1 MQKMLLSEIADAV
14 CGILKGEDKAV
25 SSISTDTRTIEKDSL
40 FVCIKGENFNGHTF
54 AQKALENGAACV
66 LSEENVDCENVI
78 YVKSTRQA
86 QLDLAAHYR
95 KKFKIPVVG
104 VTGSVG
110 KTTTKEM
117 ISCILEEKYKT
128 LKTEGNFN
136 NDIGVP
142 RMIFRLD
149 ESYGAAVIEMGM
161 SNLGEISALAKAVM
175 PTCSVISNI
184 GVSHIENLG
193 SRENILKAKLEILDG
208 MEKNS
213 ALFLNGDNDM
223 LYGVKN
229 SNYKIITYGVNAA
242 NLDFTAENIKAD
254 GEKTFFDVHSKNIRQ
269 KITLPCVG
277 IHNVYNALAAFAVGT
292 YHSVSPEECACAL
305 EKYIPSGMR
314 QKIVRKN
321 GIIFIEDCYN
331 ASPDS
336 QKASLNALLSIEGKR
351 HIAVIGDMLE
361 LGSYSEKA
369 HRDVG
374 VYAAQKKTDILFV
387 YGKESLYSAQSA
399 RESGLEN
406 VFYFSDKEKLSEA
419 ILNTLQEGDVI
430 SFKASRGMRLED
442 AIKMIYEGMSKK

>member
-1 MQKMLLSEIADAV
+1 MQKMLLSEIAKAV
-14 CGILKGEDKAV
+14 CGNLKGEDKPV
-25 SSISTDTRTIEKDSL
+25 FSISTDTRTIEKDSL

-54 AQKALENGAACV
+54 AQKALEKGAACV
-66 LSEENVDCENVI
+66 LSEENIDCENVI

-86 QLDLAAHYR
+86 QLDLAAYYR

-117 ISCILEEKYKT
+117 ISCVLEEKFKT

-149 ESYGAAVIEMGM
+149 ESYGAAVLEMGM
-161 SNLGEISALAKAVM
+161 SNLGEISALTKAVI

-193 SRENILKAKLEILDG
+193 SRENILKAKLEILEG
-208 MEKNS
+208 MEKGS
-213 ALFLNGDNDM
+213 ELFVNGDDDM
-223 LYGVKN
+223 LSGVKN
-229 SNYKIITYGVNAA
+229 SDYKIITYGINGT
-242 NLDFTAENIKAD
+242 NLDFTAENIKSD
-254 GEKTFFDVHSKNIRQ
+254 GEKTVFEVCTKNIRQ

-292 YHSVSPEECACAL
+292 HHLITPEECACAL

-321 GIIFIEDCYN
+321 GIVFIEDCYN

-374 VYAAQKKTDILFV
+374 VYAAQKKADMLFA
-387 YGKESLYSAQSA
+387 YGSESLYSAKSA
-399 RESGLEN
+399 RESGLEK
-406 VFYFSDKEKLSEA
+406 VFHFSDKEKLSEA
-419 ILNTLQEGDVI
+419 ILDTLQEGDVI

-442 AIKMIYEGMSKK
+442 VIKMIYEGMSKK